1 MSTERRGA
9 PVRDRDGARTAVAS
23 VITGILMTGPV
34 ALVLGVVSLVARPA
48 AAVRRLAV
56 VGCVLGLLGTAG
68 WGLWAVS
75 VPTGPGTAVAVA
87 APTPVRLALPPTAV
101 ALTDERSAF
110 DIEAGSRVADATE
123 SASATVTIEDLDGSG
138 EVPVLG
144 MESGL
149 VLSLPL
155 DVATFSTS
163 GWTVD
168 GGDGTTETMHATFTH
183 DGTAVNVVVTLHPT
197 ATDAEAA
204 IASAVRDRL
213 TSPDAS
219 ERSVLTVRDGAEVR
233 RVVEAGVT
241 TFAWSE
247 FTASVEVDGPS
258 KAARVFVDRFLLGP
272 GEQGGQQSR

>member
-9 PVRDRDGARTAVAS
+9 PVRDGARTAVAS

-68 WGLWAVS
+68 WGVWAVS
-75 VPTGPGTAVAVA
+75 VPTGSGTAVAA
-87 APTPVRLALPPTAV
+87 AEPTPVRLALPSTAV
-101 ALTDERSAF
+101 AHTDERSAF
-110 DIEAGSRVADATE
+110 DTETGSRAADATE
-123 SASATVTIEDLDGSG
+123 SASATVTIEDLDGKD

-149 VLSLPL
+149 VQSLPL
-155 DVATFSTS
+155 VVATFSTA

-168 GGDGTTETMHATFTH
+168 GGDGTTETMRATFTH

-204 IASAVRDRL
+204 IASVVRDRL
-213 TSPDAS
+213 TSLDAS
-219 ERSVLTVRDGAEVR
+219 ERSVLTLRDGAEAR

-258 KAARVFVDRFLLGP
+258 KDARVFVDRFLLGT